1 LQEGKLSLGEF
12 LALLTALLWGAA
24 VILYKKSI
32 GSVRPFAVNLFKN
45 SLGLALLLITVVV
58 LGQARSVAIPV
69 RDLGI
74 ILLSGA
80 IGIGVSDTLL
90 FMALDELGA
99 SRTALIDC
107 LYSPLVIVFSM
118 FFLQESLPLSVATGG
133 VFILGSVLLS
143 SQRSFGEPIARR
155 RFWTGCA
162 LGVLAMVTVAFAIV
176 FVKPL
181 LGSYPLILLSAIRM
195 SGGLGFLLLVMPF
208 HPDRKSVYAV
218 FTPQKAWQ
226 WMIAGTFLGSYLSV
240 VSWVASFKYAQAGTA
255 ALLNQTSTVFIVLF
269 AALFLD
275 EPMNR
280 HKLLAVGMAFIGV
293 AIILY

>member
-1 LQEGKLSLGEF
+1 V
-12 LALLTALLWGAA
+12 T
-24 VILYKKSI
+24 
-32 GSVRPFAVNLFKN
+32 
-45 SLGLALLLITVVV
+45 
-58 LGQARSVAIPV
+58 IPA
-69 RDLGI
+69 RDLAI

-107 LYSPLVIVFSM
+107 LYSPFVIIFSM
-118 FFLQESLPLSVATGG
+118 FFLQESLPLTAAGGG
-133 VFILGSVLLS
+133 VLILGSVLLS

-155 RFWTGCA
+155 RFWTGCT

-181 LGSYPLILLSAIRM
+181 LGGYPLILLSAIRM

-218 FTPQKAWQ
+218 FTPQKAWR

-240 VSWVASFKYAQAGTA
+240 VTWVAGFKYSLAGIA
-255 ALLNQTSTVFIVLF
+255 ALLNQTSTVFIVLL
-269 AALFLD
+269 AALFLE

-280 HKLLAVGMAFIGV
+280 HKLLAVAMAFIGV